1 MKSERI
7 IQGAIASLL
16 AIGVATASTA
26 AFAAGDFEKC
36 AGIAKA
42 GKNDC
47 GTSKSSC
54 AATAKMDRDTEAWIL
69 VPKGTCHKIAG
80 AHLQMSEF
88 AKPGGKS
95 GVLSPAAKAAAAG

>member
-36 AGIAKA
+36 AGVAKA
-42 GKNDC
+42 GKN
-47 GTSKSSC
+47 
-54 AATAKMDRDTEAWIL
+54 E
-69 VPKGTCHKIAG
+69 
-80 AHLQMSEF
+80 
-88 AKPGGKS
+88 
-95 GVLSPAAKAAAAG
+95 